1 MNFAPIDIFVFV
13 SYIAIIITVALFVSR
28 KKKGEEQTTRD
39 YFLAGNTLPWWAI
52 GTSLIAANISAEQ
65 LIGMTGN
72 GFTMG
77 LAIATY
83 ELMAAATLIIVGK
96 YFLPIFLE
104 KKIYSMPNFLE
115 MRYDGKVRSSL
126 AILWLVLYVFVNVT
140 SILYLGGVC
149 LEEVFQI
156 KLEYAIIGIAIFSA
170 IYTVAG
176 GLKAIAYTDF
186 IQVTFLVIGGLL
198 TTTIALNKLTDG
210 QGFFTGLQFLYENNP
225 QKFKMIFNETSQFY
239 SSLPG
244 VFGVFGLMWI
254 VNLNYWGFNQYISQ
268 RALAAKNLKEAQN
281 GVILAGFLKLLMP
294 LIVVIPG
301 IVAFALL
308 KDNTQISFDAST
320 QDKVYPWLLNQFLTD
335 GVKGL
340 IFAALVAAI
349 VGSLSSKTNSIAT
362 IFAMDVYRPFFGKND
377 SEQKIVLVGRIS
389 IVVSLIIGI
398 IFAPFIRNFSGGFQF
413 IQEFTGFFSPGIFV
427 IFLFGLFWKRAT
439 AKGALY
445 VAIATLPISLV
456 LYFFFGDGAMSV
468 SNLPF
473 LYRMGISFA
482 FLSSIM
488 FMFGNKTENDPKAIY
503 FGKDLFKTSTI
514 FNIGAAIIIL
524 VLIVVYYTF
533 W

>member
-13 SYIAIIITVALFVSR
+13 GYIAIIITVALLVSR
-28 KKKGEEQTTRD
+28 KKKGEVNTTRD
-39 YFLAGNTLPWWAI
+39 YFLAGNSLPWWAI

-77 LAIATY
+77 LAIASY

-96 YFLPIFLE
+96 FFLPIFLE
-104 KKIYSMPNFLE
+104 KNIYSMPNFLE
-115 MRYDGKVRSSL
+115 MRYNGKVRSSL
-126 AILWLVLYVFVNVT
+126 AILWLVLYIFVNVT

-149 LEEVFQI
+149 IEDVFQI
-156 KLEYAIIGIAIFSA
+156 KLEYAIIGIAVFSA

-210 QGFFTGLQFLYENNP
+210 QGFFTGLQYLYENNP

-239 SSLPG
+239 DSLPG

-254 VNLNYWGFNQYISQ
+254 ANLNYWGFNQYISQ
-268 RALAAKNLKEAQN
+268 RALAAKNLDEAQK

-301 IVAFALL
+301 IVAFALMAPY
-308 KDNTQISFDAST
+308 DINT

-362 IFAMDVYRPFFGKND
+362 IFAMDIYRPLFGKNS
-377 SEQKIVLVGRIS
+377 SEQKIVFVGRIS
-389 IVVSLIIGI
+389 IIVSLLIGI
-398 IFAPFIRNFSGGFQF
+398 LFAPLIRNFSGGFQF

-427 IFLFGLFWKRAT
+427 IFLFGLFWKKAT
-439 AKGALY
+439 SKGALY

-456 LYFFFGDGAMSV
+456 LYFFFGNASLSLV
-468 SNLPF
+468 NLPF

-482 FLSSIM
+482 VLSTIM
-488 FMFGNKTENDPKAIY
+488 YLFGNKTENDPKAIY
-503 FGKDLFKTSTI
+503 FGKNLFKTGTV
-514 FNIGAAIIIL
+514 FNIGAAIIVL
-524 VLIVVYYTF
+524 VLIVFYYTF

>member
-1 MNFAPIDIFVFV
+1 MNFAPLDIFVFV
-13 SYIAIIITVALFVSR
+13 SYIAIIISVALYVSR
-28 KKKGEEQTTRD
+28 KKDGVEQTTSD
-39 YFLAGNTLPWWAI
+39 YFLAGNSLPWWAI

-65 LIGMTGN
+65 LIGMAGN

-83 ELMAAATLIIVGK
+83 ELMAAVTLIIVGK

-126 AILWLVLYVFVNVT
+126 AILWLVLYILVNVT

-149 LEEVFQI
+149 LEDVFQI

-170 IYTVAG
+170 FYTVAG

-186 IQVTFLVIGGLL
+186 IQVTFLVVGGLL
-198 TTTIALNKLTDG
+198 TTGIALDKLTG
-210 QGFFTGLQFLYENNP
+210 GLGFFEGLNFLYTNNP
-225 QKFKMIFNETSQFY
+225 QKFKMIFDESSKFY

-268 RALAAKNLKEAQN
+268 RALAAKNLDEAQK

-308 KDNTQISFDAST
+308 APFDVSS

-377 SEQKIVLVGRIS
+377 SDSKIVLVGRIS
-389 IVVSLIIGI
+389 IVGSLAIGV
-398 IFAPFIRNFSGGFQF
+398 FLAPFIRNFSGGFQF

-427 IFLFGLFWKRAT
+427 IFLFGLFWKKAT

-445 VAIATLPISLV
+445 VAIATLPISLI
-456 LYFFFGDGAMSV
+456 LYFFFGDGTLSIA
-468 SNLPF
+468 NLPF

-482 FLSSIM
+482 ALCLIM
-488 FMFGNKTENDPKAIY
+488 YLFGNKTENDPKAIH
-503 FGKDLFKTSTI
+503 FSKDLFKTGMV
-514 FNIGAAIIIL
+514 FNIGAIL
-524 VLIVVYYTF
+524 ITFIVALIYYIF

>member
-1 MNFAPIDIFVFV
+1 MNFSPIDIAVFV
-13 SYIAIIITVALFVSR
+13 GYIIIIISVALYVSR
-28 KKKGEEQTTRD
+28 RKKGEAQTTRD

-96 YFLPIFLE
+96 FFLPVFL
-104 KKIYSMPNFLE
+104 KSNIYSMPNFLE
-115 MRYDGKVRSSL
+115 MRYNGTVRSSL
-126 AILWLVLYVFVNVT
+126 AVLWLILYVFVNVT

-156 KLEYAIIGIAIFSA
+156 PLQYAVIGIALFSA

-186 IQVTFLVIGGLL
+186 IQVTFLVVGGLL
-198 TTTIALNKLTDG
+198 TTSIALNRLTDG
-210 QGFFTGLQFLYENNP
+210 QGFFEGLQFLYTNN
-225 QKFKMIFNETSQFY
+225 QDKFKMIFQPGDQFY
-239 SSLPG
+239 SALPG
-244 VFGVFGLMWI
+244 VFGVFGFMWI
-254 VNLNYWGFNQYISQ
+254 VNLNYWGFNQYITQ
-268 RALAAKNLKEAQN
+268 RALAAKSLDEAQK

-301 IVAFALL
+301 IVAFALNAPY
-308 KDNTQISFDAST
+308 DINT

-362 IFAMDVYRPFFGKND
+362 IFAMDVYKPFFGGES
-377 SEQKIVLVGRIS
+377 SEQKLVFVGRLS
-389 IVVSLIIGI
+389 IIGSLVI
-398 IFAPFIRNFSGGFQF
+398 GVICAPFIRNFSGGFQF

-427 IFLFGLFWKRAT
+427 IFLFGLFWKKAS
-439 AKGALY
+439 AKGAL
-445 VAIATLPISLV
+445 
-456 LYFFFGDGAMSV
+456 
-468 SNLPF
+468 
-473 LYRMGISFA
+473 
-482 FLSSIM
+482 
-488 FMFGNKTENDPKAIY
+488 
-503 FGKDLFKTSTI
+503 
-514 FNIGAAIIIL
+514 
-524 VLIVVYYTF
+524 
-533 W
+533 

>member
-1 MNFAPIDIFVFV
+1 MNFSLIDILVFAG
-13 SYIAIIITVALFVSR
+13 YILLIMTVAFFVTR
-28 KKKGEEQTTRD
+28 KKSGEAQTTRD

-83 ELMAAATLIIVGK
+83 ELMAAATLLIVGK
-96 YFLPIFLE
+96 FFLPVFLE

-115 MRYDGKVRSSL
+115 MRYDGNVRSSL
-126 AILWLVLYVFVNVT
+126 AILWLILYVFVNVT

-149 LEEVFQI
+149 LEEVFKI
-156 KLEYAIIGIAIFSA
+156 KLEYAIMGIALFSA

-186 IQVTFLVIGGLL
+186 IQVTFLVVGGLL
-198 TTTIALNKLTDG
+198 TTSIALAKLTNG
-210 QGFFTGLQFLYENNP
+210 MGFFEGLSYLYQNN
-225 QKFKMIFNETSQFY
+225 QDKFKMIFAQESPFY
-239 SSLPG
+239 NSLPG
-244 VFGVFGLMWI
+244 VIGVFGFMWI
-254 VNLNYWGFNQYISQ
+254 VNLNYWGFNQYITQ
-268 RALAAKNLKEAQN
+268 RALAAKSLDEAQK
-281 GVILAGFLKLLMP
+281 GVLLAGFLKLLMP

-301 IVAFALL
+301 IVAFAL
-308 KDNTQISFDAST
+308 DAPFDVST

-335 GVKGL
+335 GIKGL

-377 SEQKIVLVGRIS
+377 SEQKLVTMGRIS
-389 IVVSLIIGI
+389 IVVSLIIGVVC
-398 IFAPFIRNFSGGFQF
+398 APFIRNFSGGFQF

-427 IFLFGLFWKRAT
+427 IFLFGLFWKNAN

-445 VAIATLPISLV
+445 VAIATLPVSLI
-456 LYFFFGDGAMSV
+456 LYFFFGDKSMSLV
-468 SNLPF
+468 NLPF
-473 LYRMGISFA
+473 LMRMGISFA
-482 FLSSIM
+482 TLSTIM
-488 FMFGNKTENDPKAIY
+488 FLCSSKQTDSKAIT
-503 FGKDLFKTSTI
+503 FGKDLFKTSTV
-514 FNIGAAIIIL
+514 FNIGALIIIAI
-524 VLIVVYYTF
+524 LIVFYYTF